1 MSNIV
6 KMADFN
12 GHKIPV
18 ISHNNEHWMAAEA
31 IGSALGYDIPRKAI
45 HEIYR
50 RHQSELNEYSCVLS
64 LRAVG
69 DSQRRDSRLYNEEGV
84 MVITMLSRQPKA
96 AEFRRWA
103 VKVLK
108 SYRKGEMVPA
118 GNADHLGLAA
128 EIGKLRDENA
138 GLKMELLDLMRFKV
152 AALESSN
159 KPKRVR
165 WQPEERAELLRLRAL
180 GMSQLEISKKMRRPE
195 GSISSLLRAMRIG
208 GAL

>member
-1 MSNIV
+1 MSNII
-6 KMADFN
+6 KAADFN

-18 ISHNNEHWMAAEA
+18 ILHNNEPWMAAEA

-64 LRAVG
+64 LRVVG

-108 SYRKGEMVPA
+108 SYRKGELAQA
-118 GNADHLGLAA
+118 GNTDHLGLAA

-138 GLKMELLDLMRFKV
+138 GLKEELLELMRFKV
-152 AALESSN
+152 MALESSVG
-159 KPKRVR
+159 PKRRR
-165 WQPEERAELLRLRAL
+165 WSPDELTELRRLHAQ
-180 GMSQLEISKKMRRPE
+180 GMSQLTISKKMDRPE
-195 GSISSLLRAMRIG
+195 GSVSSQLRAMRMG